1 MIFGCFLQ
9 ILSFRVRYEL
19 LSDYFKMSKTSAITH
34 AEVLAAQ
41 KGWTDALLL
50 ISAEYHAEGY
60 DKAKATAADIIRA
73 AYAYKYGAVAFKPTL
88 TEAPQTFR
96 PDFEGAL
103 SYFVGGNTSYPKD
116 KGFGLGSNGGAE
128 RWISTD
134 IQNNV
139 VQILDNDS
147 AISMGNVFF
156 VNSEDQVTK
165 VDKTWGWEKYSDGS
179 IRINLHHSSVAY
191 LPEGSQP
198 YVEKALPDAITGQFE
213 MKKKGLASWAVDN
226 ISGLNPVD
234 GLISFNKNNK
244 MVTLYSDRNDNGKI
258 DSFDLAVGFAEI
270 DKSSSRL
277 AGWTWDTASNMG
289 EILNK
294 NGKAIGALA
303 FLDEGI
309 F

>member
-1 MIFGCFLQ
+1 MA
-9 ILSFRVRYEL
+9 
-19 LSDYFKMSKTSAITH
+19 SKITH

-50 ISAEYHAEGY
+50 ISADYHADGY

-73 AYAYKYGAVAFKPTL
+73 AYAYEYGAVAFKPTL
-88 TEAPQTFR
+88 AEAPQTFR

-116 KGFGLGSNGGAE
+116 KGFGLGSNGGE
-128 RWISTD
+128 EQWVSTD

-139 VQILDNDS
+139 VQILDKNS
-147 AISMGNVFF
+147 ATSMGNVFF
-156 VNSEDQVTK
+156 VNSKDEVTK
-165 VDKTWGWEKYSDGS
+165 VDKTWGWEKHSDGS

-191 LPEGSQP
+191 LPEGSEP
-198 YVEKALPDAITGQFE
+198 YVEKDLPDAITGQFE
-213 MKKKGLASWAVDN
+213 MKKKGPGNWDVDK
-226 ISGLNPVD
+226 ISGLDSVD
-234 GLISFNKNNK
+234 GLTSYKKNNK
-244 MVTLYSDRNDNGKI
+244 TVTLYSDKNDNGRI

-270 DKSSSRL
+270 DKTSSRV
-277 AGWTWDTASNMG
+277 AGWTWDTASNTG
-289 EILNK
+289 EII
-294 NGKAIGALA
+294 GKTGKVIGALA

>member
-1 MIFGCFLQ
+1 
-9 ILSFRVRYEL
+9 
-19 LSDYFKMSKTSAITH
+19 MSKHSAITH

-60 DKAKATAADIIRA
+60 DQAKATAEEIINA
-73 AYAYKYGAVAFKPTL
+73 AYTYQFGAVAFKPTL

-103 SYFVGGNTSYPKD
+103 SYFVGGYASYPMD
-116 KGFGLGSNGGAE
+116 KGFGLGSNGGE
-128 RWISTD
+128 QQWISTN

-139 VQILDNDS
+139 INILDQNS

-156 VNSEDQVTK
+156 EDSKGVVTK

-179 IRINLHHSSVAY
+179 IRINLHHSSVEYVPA
-191 LPEGSQP
+191 GSQP
-198 YVEKALPDAITGQFE
+198 YVDNVLPDAITGQFE
-213 MKKKGLASWAVDN
+213 MNKKSPSSWDVDV
-226 ISGLNPVD
+226 IPGVDPVD
-234 GLISFNKNNK
+234 GLISFNKK
-244 MVTLYSDRNDNGKI
+244 SKVVTLYSDRNTNGKI

-270 DKSSSRL
+270 NTISSQL
-277 AGWTWDTASNMG
+277 AAWTWNTKSNTG
-289 EILNK
+289 EII
-294 NGKAIGALA
+294 GKTGQVIGELA
-303 FLDEGI
+303 FIDEGL

>member
-1 MIFGCFLQ
+1 M
-9 ILSFRVRYEL
+9 
-19 LSDYFKMSKTSAITH
+19 SAITH

-41 KGWTDALLL
+41 KGWTDALLS
-50 ISAEYHAEGY
+50 ISKTYHAEGY

-116 KGFGLGSNGGAE
+116 KGFGLGSNGGE
-128 RWISTD
+128 QQWFSTD

-139 VQILDNDS
+139 VQILDSDS

-156 VNSEDQVTK
+156 VNSEDEVTK

-198 YVEKALPDAITGQFE
+198 YVEKDLPDAITGQFE
-213 MKKKGLASWAVDN
+213 MKKKSTGSWDVDN
-226 ISGLNPVD
+226 TSGLNPVD
-234 GLISFNKNNK
+234 GLIFFNKNNK

-270 DKSSSRL
+270 DKTSSRL
-277 AGWTWDTASNMG
+277 AEWTWDTKSNTG
-289 EILNK
+289 EIIGRT
-294 NGKAIGALA
+294 GKVIGELA

>member
-1 MIFGCFLQ
+1 M
-9 ILSFRVRYEL
+9 
-19 LSDYFKMSKTSAITH
+19 SAITH

-50 ISAEYHAEGY
+50 ISAEYHAKGY
-60 DKAKATAADIIRA
+60 EKAKATAADIIRA
-73 AYAYKYGAVAFKPTL
+73 AYAYQYGAVAFKPTL

-103 SYFVGGNTSYPKD
+103 SYFVGGNTAYPMD
-116 KGFGLGSNGGAE
+116 KGFGLGSNGGE
-128 RWISTD
+128 KQWISTD

-139 VQILDNDS
+139 VQILDNNS

-156 VNSEDQVTK
+156 VNSDNEVTK

-198 YVEKALPDAITGQFE
+198 YVEKDLPDVITGQFE
-213 MKKKGLASWAVDN
+213 MKKKSTGGWDVDN

-234 GLISFNKNNK
+234 GLISFDKNKK
-244 MVTLYSDRNDNGKI
+244 TVTLYSDRNNNGKI

-270 DKSSSRL
+270 DKTSSRL
-277 AGWTWDTASNMG
+277 AGWTWDTTSNTG
-289 EILNK
+289 EIFGRT
-294 NGKAIGALA
+294 GKIIGELA